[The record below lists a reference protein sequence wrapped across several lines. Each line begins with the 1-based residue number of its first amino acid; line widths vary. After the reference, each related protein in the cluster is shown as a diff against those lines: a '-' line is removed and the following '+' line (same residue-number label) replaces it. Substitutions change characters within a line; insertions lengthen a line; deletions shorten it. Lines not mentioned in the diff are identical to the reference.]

1 MEVKKCQWSQNALN
15 SVKGLLKSD
24 PKVRKSVELIKKH
37 ICDKK
42 KKLVYCCGPEQQ
54 PPSDVLFPD
63 CEHLC
68 SKNPSECDIEGMVGF
83 YSTGCGQSTGTVG
96 ITFIDLSHTSQIL
109 TVS

>member
-37 ICDKK
+37 VCDKK

-68 SKNPSECDIEGMVGF
+68 SKNPSECDLEGMMGF
-83 YSTGCGQSTGTVG
+83 KFYLFLRCKYHSWS
-96 ITFIDLSHTSQIL
+96 INMLIDLR
-109 TVS
+109 

>member
-37 ICDKK
+37 VCDKK

-68 SKNPSECDIEGMVGF
+68 SKNPSECDLEGMVGF
-83 YSTGCGQSTGTVG
+83 YSICSRDANIIVDQHVN
-96 ITFIDLSHTSQIL
+96 
-109 TVS
+109 